1 MFSKKRISIT
11 NMPSIVPRSTPAPAA
26 AGEKRS
32 LASTV
37 ASTVRRLSVTSSI
50 STVETNMTESL
61 HLTAAQPRPR
71 QESCL
76 RLIERRAWDELR
88 RLLDLAEADSDSSS
102 PGIVPN
108 STGRAYD
115 DLLPPCVLHAACRHH
130 APLDILRSIHQLR
143 PSAVREVDADDRA
156 ALHHAA
162 AAWNEPAVIKFLLR
176 RNGDAASYQDA
187 NGCTPLHLCVH
198 PDDVTAG
205 GRQLSSARSQMQSKE
220 PPLVRIIH
228 YLCCVSP
235 ATATL
240 DDDEDCTP
248 IEYAIDSELPLL
260 AVQVLR
266 KASETAHKRSEEEKK
281 RRATMSVLS
290 TSTSGKRQGLLAAS
304 SSGSA
309 RALLDEGRKA
319 DEVTAEMTTMPVPPQ
334 VREGQ
339 TIRRTSAKSA

>member
-32 LASTV
+32 RLASTV

-143 PSAVREVDADDRA
+143 PAAVREGDADDRA

-176 RNGDAASYQDA
+176 RNGDAAACQDA
-187 NGCTPLHLCVH
+187 TGCTPLHLCVH
-198 PDDVTAG
+198 PDDVTHG

-290 TSTSGKRQGLLAAS
+290 TSTSSRRQGLLAAS

-319 DEVTAEMTTMPVPPQ
+319 DEVNTETTPMPPQ

>member
-11 NMPSIVPRSTPAPAA
+11 NMPSIAPRSTPGAAA

-37 ASTVRRLSVTSSI
+37 ASTVARRLSVTSSI
-50 STVETNMTESL
+50 STVETTMAESL
-61 HLTAAQPRPR
+61 NLAAQPRPQ

-76 RLIERRAWDELR
+76 RLIERHAWDELR
-88 RLLDLAEADSDSSS
+88 RLLDLAEVDSEAS
-102 PGIVPN
+102 PEIAHN
-108 STGRAYD
+108 KAYD
-115 DLLPPCVLHAACRHH
+115 NLLPPCVLHAACRNH
-130 APLDILRSIHQLR
+130 APIDILRSIHKLR
-143 PSAVREVDADDRA
+143 PTAVQVVDADDRV

-162 AAWNEPAVIKFLLR
+162 AAWNEPSVVKFLLR
-176 RNGDAASYQDA
+176 RNGDAASIQDA

-205 GRQLSSARSQMQSKE
+205 GRLLSSARLQMQSKD

-281 RRATMSVLS
+281 RRATMSILS
-290 TSTSGKRQGLLAAS
+290 TSKRQVLAAS
-304 SSGSA
+304 SDSA
-309 RALLDEGRKA
+309 RALLDEGQKA
-319 DEVTAEMTTMPVPPQ
+319 DQVVVAPMPPQ

>member
-37 ASTVRRLSVTSSI
+37 ASTVVRRLSVTSSI
-50 STVETNMTESL
+50 STVETTMAESL
-61 HLTAAQPRPR
+61 NLAAAQPRPR

-88 RLLDLAEADSDSSS
+88 RLLDLAEVDSDCSSS
-102 PGIVPN
+102 PEIAPN
-108 STGRAYD
+108 SRAYD

-143 PSAVREVDADDRA
+143 PAAVREVDADDRA

-162 AAWNEPAVIKFLLR
+162 AAWNDPAVIKFLLR

-198 PDDVTAG
+198 PDDVTHG

-281 RRATMSVLS
+281 RRATMSILS
-290 TSTSGKRQGLLAAS
+290 ASPSSKRQVLLAAS

-319 DEVTAEMTTMPVPPQ
+319 DEVNAEMTTMPMPPQ

>member
-32 LASTV
+32 RLASTV

-50 STVETNMTESL
+50 STVETTMAESL
-61 HLTAAQPRPR
+61 HLAAAQPRPR

-88 RLLDLAEADSDSSS
+88 RLLDLAEVDS
-102 PGIVPN
+102 PEIAPN
-108 STGRAYD
+108 NKAYD
-115 DLLPPCVLHAACRHH
+115 DLLPPCVLHAACRRH

-143 PSAVREVDADDRA
+143 PSAMREVDADDRA

-198 PDDVTAG
+198 PDDVTHG

-290 TSTSGKRQGLLAAS
+290 TSTSSRRQGLLAAS

-319 DEVTAEMTTMPVPPQ
+319 DEVNTETTPMPPQ

>member
-11 NMPSIVPRSTPAPAA
+11 NITSIGGGASSSSG

-37 ASTVRRLSVTSSI
+37 ASTVRRLSITSSI
-50 STVETNMTESL
+50 STVETHMAESL
-61 HLTAAQPRPR
+61 ALSQAQQPRQR
-71 QESCL
+71 SCMG
-76 RLIERRAWDELR
+76 LIERHAWDDLR
-88 RLLDLAEADSDSSS
+88 RILADVAEHTAEVHNMSTTESSS
-102 PGIVPN
+102 H
-108 STGRAYD
+108 SAYI
-115 DLLPPCVLHAACRHH
+115 LEALPSCVLHAACRNH
-130 APLDILRSIHQLR
+130 APIDILRSIHGLR
-143 PSAVREVDADDRA
+143 ASTVTDVDSNDRT

-176 RNGDAASYQDA
+176 RNGDAASHQDT

-198 PDDVTAG
+198 PEDISDG
-205 GRQLSSARSQMQSKE
+205 GRLFSSARSQMNTKE

-235 ATATL
+235 ASATM

-248 IEYAIDSELPLL
+248 IEYAIESELPLL

-266 KASETAHKRSEEEKK
+266 KASETAWKRQEECKK
-281 RRATMSVLS
+281 RRATMSILS
-290 TSTSGKRQGLLAAS
+290 TSRRPSAAGQNLLVEGK
-304 SSGSA
+304 
-309 RALLDEGRKA
+309 KA
-319 DEVTAEMTTMPVPPQ
+319 DECNGAAASPMPSQ

>member
-11 NMPSIVPRSTPAPAA
+11 NITSVGGGTSSRSTG

-37 ASTVRRLSVTSSI
+37 ASTVRRLSITSSI
-50 STVETNMTESL
+50 STVETHMAETLGLSSQ
-61 HLTAAQPRPR
+61 TQQPRR
-71 QESCL
+71 QSCMY
-76 RLIERRAWDELR
+76 LIERHAWDELR
-88 RLLDLAEADSDSSS
+88 KLLAEVSDQVRNNTTTTESSDSGDS
-102 PGIVPN
+102 
-108 STGRAYD
+108 AY
-115 DLLPPCVLHAACRHH
+115 LLEALPSCVLHAACRNH
-130 APLDILRSIHQLR
+130 APLDVLRSIHGLR
-143 PSAVREVDADDRA
+143 ASTVTDVDSNDRT

-162 AAWNEPAVIKFLLR
+162 AAWNEPAVVKFLLR
-176 RNGDAASYQDA
+176 RNGDAASHQDA
-187 NGCTPLHLCVH
+187 DGRTPLHLCVH
-198 PDDVTAG
+198 PEDITDN
-205 GRQLSSARSQMQSKE
+205 GRLFSSARAQMDSKE

-235 ATATL
+235 ASATL

-266 KASETAHKRSEEEKK
+266 KASETAWKRQEECKK
-281 RRATMSVLS
+281 RRATMSILS
-290 TSTSGKRQGLLAAS
+290 TRRRPSNSDAGHSLLVEGK
-304 SSGSA
+304 
-309 RALLDEGRKA
+309 KA
-319 DEVTAEMTTMPVPPQ
+319 DDCNGNGAAGPMPST